1 MRRLLLVNDNGD
13 GKVLNGID
21 MRTTILGKVLLHKRW
36 KRVVKLTSRLGSY
49 GVKHQRTLSRARDT
63 CKNCDL
69 MLGNLERHALEIV
82 LSSSPYYYL
91 IVVHKTIFIFYK
103 Q

>member
-1 MRRLLLVNDNGD
+1 
-13 GKVLNGID
+13 
-21 MRTTILGKVLLHKRW
+21 
-36 KRVVKLTSRLGSY
+36 
-49 GVKHQRTLSRARDT
+49 
-63 CKNCDL
+63 